1 MYVICLNKYDAS
13 VLKSGF
19 ISFPDVIV
27 GATGES
33 KTITA
38 FWWDKKTTAFG
49 THNGFKWDELF
60 MRMYQSSF

>member
-1 MYVICLNKYDAS
+1 MYAICLSKYDAS

-19 ISFPDVIV
+19 VSFPDVIV

-49 THNGFKWDELF
+49 THNGFK
-60 MRMYQSSF
+60 